1 MSGVI
6 NGFAMEMLEWLKK
19 HDVEW
24 LKNMADMRRQ
34 IEHMNQL
41 ILAELEDFA
50 SYMTAIAIA

>member
-1 MSGVI
+1 
-6 NGFAMEMLEWLKK
+6 MEMLEWLKK

-34 IEHMNQL
+34 TEHMDQL
-41 ILAELEDFA
+41 ILAELKDFA